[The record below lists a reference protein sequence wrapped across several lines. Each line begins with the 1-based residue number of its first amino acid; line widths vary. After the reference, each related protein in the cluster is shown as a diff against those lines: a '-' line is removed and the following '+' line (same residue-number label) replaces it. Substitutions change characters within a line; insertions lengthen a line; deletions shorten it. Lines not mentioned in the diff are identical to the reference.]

1 MLIADQKKLLN
12 DCKIVL
18 NQLQGKAVE
27 QEYECFYS
35 FLIQGEKDNCTITLP
50 KAERVSN
57 KGFIHVYGRFD
68 KVNKRSK
75 LNTKFNKFIED
86 ITDFRYYV
94 DEIIDECYSE
104 QELKS
109 QLVFDAVGKRDAN
122 LYKEIYK

>member
-12 DCKIVL
+12 DCKIIL

-27 QEYECFYS
+27 QEFECFYS

-50 KAERVSN
+50 KAERVAN

-75 LNTKFNKFIED
+75 LNTKFNRFIED

-104 QELKS
+104 KEIVG

-122 LYKEIYK
+122 LYKEVYK

>member
-1 MLIADQKKLLN
+1 MLIANQKKLLD
-12 DCKIVL
+12 DCKIIL

-27 QEYECFYS
+27 KEFECFYS

-50 KAERVSN
+50 KAERVAN

-109 QLVFDAVGKRDAN
+109 QLVFDAIGKRDAN

>member
-12 DCKIVL
+12 DCKIIL

-27 QEYECFYS
+27 QEFECFYS

-50 KAERVSN
+50 KAERVAN
-57 KGFIHVYGRFD
+57 EGFIHVYGRFG
-68 KVNKRSK
+68 KMNKRSK
-75 LNTKFNKFIED
+75 LNTKFNVFIED

-104 QELKS
+104 KEIEGQF
-109 QLVFDAVGKRDAN
+109 VFDAIGKRDAN

>member
-12 DCKIVL
+12 DCKIIL

-27 QEYECFYS
+27 QEFECFYS

-50 KAERVSN
+50 KAERVAN
-57 KGFIHVYGRFD
+57 EGFIHVYGRFG
-68 KVNKRSK
+68 KMNKRSK
-75 LNTKFNKFIED
+75 LNTKFNVFIED

-94 DEIIDECYSE
+94 DEVIDECYSE
-104 QELKS
+104 KETES

>member
-12 DCKIVL
+12 DCKIIL

-27 QEYECFYS
+27 QEFECFYL

-50 KAERVSN
+50 KAERVAN
-57 KGFIHVYGRFD
+57 EGFIHVYVRFG
-68 KVNKRSK
+68 KMNKRSK
-75 LNTKFNKFIED
+75 LNTKFNVFIED

-94 DEIIDECYSE
+94 DEVIDECYSE
-104 QELKS
+104 KEIES
-109 QLVFDAVGKRDAN
+109 QLVFDAIGKRDAN

>member
-1 MLIADQKKLLN
+1 MLIADQRKLLN

-27 QEYECFYS
+27 KEFECFYS
-35 FLIQGEKDNCTITLP
+35 FLIQGEKDSCTITLP

-57 KGFIHVYGRFD
+57 EGFIHVYGRFD
-68 KVNKRSK
+68 NTKKGI
-75 LNTKFNKFIED
+75 NTKFNKLIED

-94 DEIIDECYSE
+94 DEVIDECYSKKE
-104 QELKS
+104 IES

-122 LYKEIYK
+122 LYNEIYK

>member
-1 MLIADQKKLLN
+1 MNLEI
-12 DCKIVL
+12 IL

-27 QEYECFYS
+27 QEFECFYS

-50 KAERVSN
+50 KAERVAN
-57 KGFIHVYGRFD
+57 EGFIHVYGRFNNT
-68 KVNKRSK
+68 KKGI
-75 LNTKFNKFIED
+75 NTKFNKFIED

-109 QLVFDAVGKRDAN
+109 QLVFDAIGKRDAN
-122 LYKEIYK
+122 LYNEIYK

>member
-12 DCKIVL
+12 DCKIIL

-27 QEYECFYS
+27 QEFECFYS

-50 KAERVSN
+50 KAERVAN
-57 KGFIHVYGRFD
+57 EGFIHVYGRFG
-68 KVNKRSK
+68 KMNKRSK
-75 LNTKFNKFIED
+75 LNTKFNVFIED

-109 QLVFDAVGKRDAN
+109 QLVFDAIGKRDAN

>member
-12 DCKIVL
+12 DCKIIL

-27 QEYECFYS
+27 QESECFYS

-50 KAERVSN
+50 KAERVAN

-109 QLVFDAVGKRDAN
+109 QLVFDAIGKRDAN

>member
-12 DCKIVL
+12 DCKIIL

-27 QEYECFYS
+27 QEFECFYS

-50 KAERVSN
+50 KAERVAN
-57 KGFIHVYGRFD
+57 EGFIHVYGRFD

-86 ITDFRYYV
+86 ITDFRFYV
-94 DEIIDECYSE
+94 DEVIDECYNE
-104 QELKS
+104 QELKC

>member
-12 DCKIVL
+12 DCKIIL

-27 QEYECFYS
+27 KEFECFYS

-50 KAERVSN
+50 KAERVAN

-109 QLVFDAVGKRDAN
+109 QLVFDAIGKRDAN

>member
-12 DCKIVL
+12 DCKIIL
-18 NQLQGKAVE
+18 NKLQGKAVE
-27 QEYECFYS
+27 QEFECFYS

-50 KAERVSN
+50 KAERVAN

-75 LNTKFNKFIED
+75 LNTKFNRFIED

-109 QLVFDAVGKRDAN
+109 QLVFDAIGKRDAN

>member
-1 MLIADQKKLLN
+1 M
-12 DCKIVL
+12 
-18 NQLQGKAVE
+18 QGKAFE
-27 QEYECFYS
+27 QEFECFYS

>member
-1 MLIADQKKLLN
+1 MLLFIP
-12 DCKIVL
+12 
-18 NQLQGKAVE
+18 
-27 QEYECFYS
+27 YTRR
-35 FLIQGEKDNCTITLP
+35 KDNCTITLP
-50 KAERVSN
+50 KAERVAN

-109 QLVFDAVGKRDAN
+109 QLVFDAIGKRDAN

>member
-12 DCKIVL
+12 DCKIIL

-27 QEYECFYS
+27 QEFECFYS

-50 KAERVSN
+50 KAERVAN

-109 QLVFDAVGKRDAN
+109 QLVFDAIGKRDAN

>member
-12 DCKIVL
+12 DCKIIL

-27 QEYECFYS
+27 QEFECFYS

-50 KAERVSN
+50 KAERVTN
-57 KGFIHVYGRFD
+57 EGFIHIYGRFD

-86 ITDFRYYV
+86 ITDFRFYI

-104 QELKS
+104 KEIEG
-109 QLVFDAVGKRDAN
+109 QLVFDVIGKRDAN